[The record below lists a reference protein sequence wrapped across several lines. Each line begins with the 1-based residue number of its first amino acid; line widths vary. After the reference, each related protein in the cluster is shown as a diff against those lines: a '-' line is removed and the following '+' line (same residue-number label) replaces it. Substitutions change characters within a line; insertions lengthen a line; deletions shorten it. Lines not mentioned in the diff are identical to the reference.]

1 VNPMALVQHREQ
13 TSFVG
18 SSTGVLAEQAVR
30 PRRRALLVGT
40 LLMIP
45 NAAWIVQIERVR
57 EGPYPTTISL
67 FLNAIFWL
75 ILLLVANRLLRGFRP
90 ALAFRPAELLLI
102 YSMLCIGSAFVG
114 LDGVPALIQ
123 MMAHPYYHGAQQAGF
138 ERVLEVL
145 PPALVVQD
153 SEALRGYFIG
163 NDTLY
168 RWDYLKAWLSPLLLW
183 LVFIGLLWWTM
194 LCLSSLV
201 RYQWTVQEKL
211 AFPLV
216 ALPLQMVQPEGGL
229 WCARLFWAGALVAG
243 GINLLNGLHFWFPSV
258 PEIPVKHQDL
268 AQYMTN
274 KPWDAVGW
282 FPVSFYPFAIG
293 IGYLLP
299 LDLLF
304 SCWFFYLF
312 WKAQLVVSR
321 AWGLDITPEF
331 PYIREQGIGAYL
343 AIGLFLLLGG
353 RGLVK
358 QIVTHLRTPSRSDLR
373 DDTEALPYRHAVWG
387 LFGGLAGLTLFLGAF
402 GMRWHY
408 ALLAVA
414 LYLLFALVI
423 TRIRAELGPPVHD
436 QHFSGPDHVLTT
448 TLGTHQWS
456 RHELTMLNFFYWFNR
471 AYRSHPMPFIL
482 EGFKMAHDQRAALT
496 PFFKAFLWAGLWGAV
511 LSFWAFLHYAYRYG
525 TGAEFFAGQQ
535 FGFEAYNRLQNW
547 VQLGQEPHQGKVA
560 AMGVGFVVASGLMM
574 LRTHW
579 LGFPLHPIGFAIS
592 GSWAMNLVWAPLM
605 LAWLI
610 KWLIVRFGGLQLYRQ
625 WLPFFLGLIVGEAVV
640 GMGWSLVGV
649 LFNTPAYSFWGQ

>member
-1 VNPMALVQHREQ
+1 MALVLRRVR
-13 TSFVG
+13 TSFAG
-18 SSTGVLAEQAVR
+18 ASQGVSADQAAH

-40 LLMIP
+40 LLMVP

-75 ILLLVANRLLRGFRP
+75 ILLLIANRLLMRLRP
-90 ALAFRPAELLLI
+90 PLAFRPAELLLI

-123 MMAHPYYHGAQQAGF
+123 MMAHPFYHGVQQAGF
-138 ERVLEVL
+138 EGIRQAL
-145 PPALVVQD
+145 PTALVVQD

-216 ALPLQMVQPEGGL
+216 VLPLQMVQPEGML
-229 WCARLFWAGALVAG
+229 WRTRLFWVGTLVAG

-274 KPWDAVGW
+274 NPWDAVGW

-293 IGYLLP
+293 IGFLLP

-358 QIVTHLRTPSRSDLR
+358 QIVNHLRAPSRSDLR
-373 DDTEALPYRHAVWG
+373 DETEALPYRHAVWG
-387 LFGGLAGLTLFLGAF
+387 LLGGLAGLTLFLVLF
-402 GMRWHY
+402 GMRWYY
-408 ALLAVA
+408 ALLAVG

-448 TLGTHQWS
+448 TLGTQAYTG
-456 RHELTMLNFFYWFNR
+456 RELTMLNFFYWFNR

-482 EGFKMAHDQRAALT
+482 EGFKMAHEQRAALT
-496 PFFKAFLWAGLWGAV
+496 PFFTAFLWAGLWGAA
-511 LSFWAFLHYAYRYG
+511 LSFWAFLHYAYQYG

-547 VQLGQEPHQGKVA
+547 IQLGQEPHHGKVA

-574 LRTHW
+574 LRAHW
-579 LGFPLHPIGFAIS
+579 LGFPFHPIGFAIS

-605 LAWLI
+605 IAWVL
-610 KWLIVRFGGLQLYRQ
+610 KWLIVRFGGLPLYRQ

-640 GMGWSLVGV
+640 GMGWSLIGV
-649 LFNTPAYSFWGQ
+649 LFNIPAYSFWGQ